1 MIDSLNNVVIYKF
14 DIKGTSKMGQDVSLK
29 NLESFIAGIGKVLA
43 RVKDVMV
50 QDILKDIVS
59 DGMTWDEYKQK
70 FDGNTIEKID
80 EIKLFIDKIINKLG
94 YDISSAKTSELYDLF
109 KSLVIT
115 AKDLEETVVAL
126 VDDGKNIDWSQLSK
140 QSGSI
145 EGVFDGLKSTYNSIP
160 SDSLDRLFK
169 LIDLVKDVISLVKK
183 ISSFEWNKIANDA
196 DGFGQFL
203 KNTYFTEQ
211 FGKRILDY
219 ILILLLKNAKEVFY
233 DDVHNL
239 ISSVSEEFKTNINSI
254 FKDAEAYDDLLYYQG
269 EIDKANTAIEKYLE
283 SARECALNNNIFPDF
298 TIPVILQARLD
309 NAQSRFNKIAEDSVN
324 GFSKVAK
331 VFKQIYAILDFLGL
345 IEIKKITLQKFIPKS
360 AEALNLQPIEVLSF
374 KWNLFTKIFT
384 DPLGYLK
391 TVFCIS
397 SIEDVEYIIGK
408 LTAVVRAFNDDNLD
422 FYSPKRLLFS
432 IAFKIK
438 SCLVDKYRN
447 EANKE
452 TLEKFGAFII
462 ELLSTQNAIGDK
474 FKGIAKNEFSKYRKG
489 EENLFTILEENVIDA
504 FSKINFNEEGI
515 YRDEN
520 DIMFVSFFSKKQDA
534 IDRIICETVIPVFQ
548 KSIVNTLYDEFEED
562 ENSIKSIL
570 EQSIQ
575 GLIPSIRKG
584 LKEQS
589 EQISLF
595 VTGCWKD
602 YFYVVFEE
610 LYERL
615 VFDMRDFHNYNE
627 DGITDTERKCIIDNK
642 IANFSYFDFDE
653 YFLNISE
660 KFAHV
665 VPFQFYYYKN
675 DIRESLEVIIKKVLN
690 SLSKKID
697 NEQVDKLVGTI
708 VGSAWEECESACFDI
723 VAKPY
728 CQTINVAVGNLK
740 KQIIQ
745 QISDDCFSD
754 EEPITVSDDIVSL
767 FTQDSIDKVY
777 KLLKVVSDSH
787 NISSWCDG
795 LKFIVELLRLIP
807 DSVKNSLKGIINIP
821 DFDISL
827 PKYSLDTKNKMLA
840 VELCNYKNDN
850 FEFMFQLV
858 ACVNKRKINGVDKN
872 GLYLIPIVKIVANG
886 NFQLGENHELI
897 ACAGVGANEGVNG
910 GFDGKTGFFFYT
922 NDKIYDISVEA
933 FSDRDSVSLNAEI
946 TFQRKNGHTLEVF
959 DTKVASLKIE
969 NYPLNLYLGY
979 NRNVGGVIVP
989 GFDFGVSGAIKVL
1002 CLTLKLKELNEFFN
1016 TILKK
1021 NIEITLEELAVGYSL
1036 SGGFNIGG
1044 SFFVSIPLFSEIEYN
1059 GIKFSNISVE
1069 IGGRDGDLIARVS
1082 TSFSAT
1088 ISGFSISFSDLG
1100 MGCSC
1105 NILDEKGKLGDFDL
1119 SPNFKYPSGLAIAID
1134 TQCVKGAGAVEWNKD
1149 EGWFFGAGSLEV
1161 MEKFGVSA
1169 FFLFTTSPFSFM
1181 GALNVEWKPGL
1192 PMGMGFTL
1200 TGLGGSLG
1208 INRSLDIDK
1217 LRAAVYDGSL
1227 SSILFVKNLE
1237 QNLDKVLANISA
1249 FYPESKDTCFFGF
1262 LAKIEWNEIIK
1273 INAGLFIQ
1281 VLPFKA
1287 VVAGDIQIRVAEK
1300 MENLICIN
1308 VNFIGGI
1315 DLSKGLFFDA
1325 SIYDSKIVGIDLQGD
1340 MAIRIYW
1347 AGSTKGFILSV
1358 GGFHPEYKPEEGFN
1372 LPDLRR
1378 MQLSLDYSIVKM
1390 KLEAYFA
1397 VTSNTVQFGAELN
1410 MQINLAVCK
1419 ITGYLVFN
1427 ALFQFK
1433 PFMFK
1438 VGVKAGV
1445 AVKVGSVKLMSV
1457 DLAFELSGPAQWRAK
1472 GEASFR
1478 IIFKIKAHF
1487 NVSWGKKQESINREK
1502 QDLLPLFSKEFDDNR
1517 NWKAISSDKDENLVL
1532 LASKSAGDL
1541 VIQPSDTI
1549 RFSQDVLPL
1558 DEKMECYGEK
1568 QIGDY
1573 DNFEIDSIF
1582 VGDQPLSSSDSVN
1595 ISYGG
1600 QEGCTY
1606 KMEQSSF
1613 APGLIHKLDNDQKL
1627 KEASFVSK
1635 NSGFSLDAG
1644 FGLKNGDDVKEVPD
1658 EKRLIMDD
1666 IDIDSE
1672 AWKEVQS
1679 YLNDD
1684 KTETVSNNDNSKRC
1698 RSRSSYRRSRS
1709 GFKCLIKELDEQM
1722 ISAITDNLAKQK

>member
-1 MIDSLNNVVIYKF
+1 MIDSLSNVVIYKI

-59 DGMTWDEYKQK
+59 DGMTWDEYKK
-70 FDGNTIEKID
+70 NFDGNTIEKID
-80 EIKLFIDKIINKLG
+80 EMKLFIDKIINKLG

-169 LIDLVKDVISLVKK
+169 LIELVKDVISLVKK

-254 FKDAEAYDDLLYYQG
+254 FKDVEAYDDLLYYQG

-345 IEIKKITLQKFIPKS
+345 IEIKKITLQKFVPRS

-391 TVFCIS
+391 TVFRIS

-408 LTAVVRAFNDDNLD
+408 LTAVVRAFNDNNLD
-422 FYSPKRLLFS
+422 FSSVKKILYSLALKAQDRRRIGGADKEVLLSKFDKFVIDLLSMQDKVGEKCKEILKEEFANYTEGGDCFFS
-432 IAFKIK
+432 SIEKEVSDVFESIEFGTE
-438 SCLVDKYRN
+438 DKYEKGGFEFLNLRKDDVLSRIVSESILPVCTKTITNVVN
-447 EANKE
+447 EDFGIELEESKIDLTPLKE
-452 TLEKFGAFII
+452 TFSLVLKEQYEDISLNFTAFWN
-462 ELLSTQNAIGDK
+462 EHFYSVLNDLCDSQEYD
-474 FKGIAKNEFSKYRKG
+474 FCEFSKS
-489 EENLFTILEENVIDA
+489 EVLIE
-504 FSKINFNEEGI
+504 S
-515 YRDEN
+515 
-520 DIMFVSFFSKKQDA
+520 
-534 IDRIICETVIPVFQ
+534 
-548 KSIVNTLYDEFEED
+548 
-562 ENSIKSIL
+562 
-570 EQSIQ
+570 EQSSTSKT
-575 GLIPSIRKG
+575 LD
-584 LKEQS
+584 
-589 EQISLF
+589 QIS
-595 VTGCWKD
+595 C
-602 YFYVVFEE
+602 
-610 LYERL
+610 
-615 VFDMRDFHNYNE
+615 
-627 DGITDTERKCIIDNK
+627 
-642 IANFSYFDFDE
+642 FDFDE
-653 YFLNISE
+653 YFLTMSE
-660 KFAHV
+660 KLTNSLYIHIDDYYDEIKLALESVLKSSGGYDELADDVLASLWNQCEKIIGDV
-665 VPFQFYYYKN
+665 VTKPYHQVVDGAIVNFKA
-675 DIRESLEVIIKKVLN
+675 SVLN
-690 SLSKKID
+690 
-697 NEQVDKLVGTI
+697 LV
-708 VGSAWEECESACFDI
+708 S
-723 VAKPY
+723 
-728 CQTINVAVGNLK
+728 
-740 KQIIQ
+740 
-745 QISDDCFSD
+745 SD
-754 EEPITVSDDIVSL
+754 EDKENSIFKLSEGVDEL
-767 FTQDSIDKVY
+767 FNKDGLDKVK
-777 KLLKVVSDSH
+777 KLCTLISSASE
-787 NISSWCDG
+787 ISSWCDG
-795 LKFIVELLRLIP
+795 LKFIVELLKLIP

-850 FEFMFQLV
+850 FEFMFQIV
-858 ACVNKRKINGVDKN
+858 ACVNKRKINDVDKN

-886 NFQLGENHELI
+886 DFQLGENHELI

-1021 NIEITLEELAVGYSL
+1021 NIEITLEELSVGYSL

-1287 VVAGDIQIRVAEK
+1287 VVAGDIQIRGAEK

-1445 AVKVGSVKLMSV
+1445 AVKVGSVKLLSV

-1517 NWKAISSDKDENLVL
+1517 NWKAISSDKDDNLVL
-1532 LASKSAGDL
+1532 LASKSAVDL